1 MKVIDSEI
9 PEILQA
15 LADAPKR
22 IEKAALRVDKK
33 RLHARS
39 AKEPWSPNDILAHI
53 RSCADVWGGS
63 MEKMLQEDHPKLG
76 YIHPRQW
83 VKRTN
88 YLELDFETSFKAYKN
103 QRKKLLDVLKKLLLK
118 DWARGAI
125 IQEREHTIFTQARR
139 MAMHDSVHCEQ
150 IESLLQ

>member
-1 MKVIDSEI
+1 MKVDESEI
-9 PEILQA
+9 PEILDA
-15 LADAPKR
+15 LDTAVKR
-22 IEKAALRVDKK
+22 IEKAVQRVDRKK
-33 RLHARS
+33 LHARS

-63 MEKMLQEDHPKLG
+63 MEKMLEQDHPRLG

-88 YLELDFETSFKAYKN
+88 YIELDFQTSFKAYKD
-103 QRKKLLDVLKKLLLK
+103 QRSKLLKLLKKLPLK
-118 DWARGAI
+118 SWGRGAI
-125 IQEREHTIFTQARR
+125 IQGREHTIFTQARR
-139 MAMHDSVHCEQ
+139 MALHDSVHCEQ

>member
-1 MKVIDSEI
+1 MKVIEAAI
-9 PEILQA
+9 PEILRA
-15 LADAPKR
+15 LADAPTR
-22 IEKAALRVDKK
+22 IEKAGLRVDKK
-33 RLHARS
+33 RLHVRS
-39 AKEPWSPNDILAHI
+39 PKEPWSPNDILAHI

-63 MEKMLQEDHPKLG
+63 MEKMLEQDHPKLG

-83 VKRTN
+83 IKRTN
-88 YLELDFETSFKAYKN
+88 YLELDFHTSFKAYKS
-103 QRKKLLDVLKKLLLK
+103 QRRKLLQALKKLSLN

-125 IQEREHTIFTQARR
+125 IQGREHTIFTQARR